1 MKNGK
6 KYMGFCIPKICKN
19 LKHFSGAFRQAKK
32 IISEDC
38 TKVVHILELALA
50 QIFHLFSLL
59 TFKL

>member
-1 MKNGK
+1 MQK
-6 KYMGFCIPKICKN
+6 FEAI
-19 LKHFSGAFRQAKK
+19 SGAFRQAKTF
-32 IISEDC
+32 ISEDC